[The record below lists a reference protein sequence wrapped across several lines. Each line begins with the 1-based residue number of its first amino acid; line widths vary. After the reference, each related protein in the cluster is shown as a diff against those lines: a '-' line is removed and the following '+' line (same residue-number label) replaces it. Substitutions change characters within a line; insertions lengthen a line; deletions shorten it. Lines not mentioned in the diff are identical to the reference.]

1 MSAPASSGASGHR
14 PGTALAVLAAVALL
28 ALVGKTAMV
37 SQCKYLRRDTLKSPS
52 LRLLRDSQLRLMG
65 TRASGG

>member
-1 MSAPASSGASGHR
+1 MRVAPSSSAAGAPGHR
-14 PGTALAVLAAVALL
+14 PWTALAVLAAIALL

-52 LRLLRDSQLRLMG
+52 LRLLRD
-65 TRASGG
+65 